1 MLNKKIIKNDITETL
16 CKKTGYSQ
24 AFSKKIIDDLIVVLI
39 NNIKFGKLTLKNI
52 GSFKIIN
59 KKERIGRNPSTKETF
74 TISSRKSLSF
84 IPAKRLSK
92 IINQQK

>member
-1 MLNKKIIKNDITETL
+1 MINNLKKIDISKEL
-16 CKKTGYSQ
+16 SGKKGYSLNLL
-24 AFSKKIIDDLIVVLI
+24 KKILNNLLESIVFCIKEDVLI
-39 NNIKFGKLTLKNI
+39 LKNI
-52 GSFKIIN
+52 GVFKILD

-92 IINQQK
+92 IINQKK

>member
-1 MLNKKIIKNDITETL
+1 MINNLKKIDISKEL
-16 CKKTGYSQ
+16 SGKKGYSLNL
-24 AFSKKIIDDLIVVLI
+24 SKKILNNLLESIVFCIKEDVLI
-39 NNIKFGKLTLKNI
+39 LKNI
-52 GSFKIIN
+52 GVFKILD
-59 KKERIGRNPSTKETF
+59 KKERIGRNPNTKETF

>member
-1 MLNKKIIKNDITETL
+1 MINNLKKIDISKEL
-16 CKKTGYSQ
+16 SSKKGYSLNL
-24 AFSKKIIDDLIVVLI
+24 SKKILNNLLESIVFCIKEDVLI
-39 NNIKFGKLTLKNI
+39 LKNI
-52 GSFKIIN
+52 GVFKILD

-84 IPAKRLSK
+84 IPSKRLSK

>member
-1 MLNKKIIKNDITETL
+1 VINNLKKIDISKEL
-16 CKKTGYSQ
+16 SGKKGYSLNL
-24 AFSKKIIDDLIVVLI
+24 SKKILNNLLESIVFCIKEDVLI
-39 NNIKFGKLTLKNI
+39 LKNI
-52 GSFKIIN
+52 GVFKILD

-92 IINQQK
+92 IINQKK

>member
-1 MLNKKIIKNDITETL
+1 VINNLKKIDISKEL
-16 CKKTGYSQ
+16 SGKKGYSLNL
-24 AFSKKIIDDLIVVLI
+24 SKKILNNLLESIVFCIKEDVLI
-39 NNIKFGKLTLKNI
+39 LKNI
-52 GSFKIIN
+52 GVFKILD

-84 IPAKRLSK
+84 IPSKRLSK

>member
-1 MLNKKIIKNDITETL
+1 MITNLKKIDISKEL
-16 CKKTGYSQ
+16 SSKKGYSLNL
-24 AFSKKIIDDLIVVLI
+24 SKKILNNLLESIVFCIKEDVLI
-39 NNIKFGKLTLKNI
+39 LKNI
-52 GSFKIIN
+52 GVFKILD

>member
-1 MLNKKIIKNDITETL
+1 MINNLKKIDISKEL
-16 CKKTGYSQ
+16 SSKKGYSLNL
-24 AFSKKIIDDLIVVLI
+24 SKKILNNLLESIIFCIKEDDLI
-39 NNIKFGKLTLKNI
+39 LKNI
-52 GSFKIIN
+52 GVFKILN
-59 KKERIGRNPSTKETF
+59 KKERVGRNPSTKETF

>member
-1 MLNKKIIKNDITETL
+1 MINNLKKIDISKEL
-16 CKKTGYSQ
+16 SGKKGYSLNL
-24 AFSKKIIDDLIVVLI
+24 SKKIINNLLESIVFCIKEDVLI
-39 NNIKFGKLTLKNI
+39 LKNI
-52 GSFKIIN
+52 GVFKILD

>member
-1 MLNKKIIKNDITETL
+1 MINNLKKIDISKEL
-16 CKKTGYSQ
+16 SSKKGYSLNL
-24 AFSKKIIDDLIVVLI
+24 SKKILNNLLEAIVSCIKEDVLI
-39 NNIKFGKLTLKNI
+39 LKNI
-52 GSFKIIN
+52 GVFKILD

-74 TISSRKSLSF
+74 AISSRKSLSF

>member
-1 MLNKKIIKNDITETL
+1 MINNLKKIDISKEL
-16 CKKTGYSQ
+16 SGKKGYSLNL
-24 AFSKKIIDDLIVVLI
+24 SKKILNNLLESIVFCIKEDVLI
-39 NNIKFGKLTLKNI
+39 LKNI
-52 GSFKIIN
+52 GVFKILD

-84 IPAKRLSK
+84 IPSKRLSK

>member
-1 MLNKKIIKNDITETL
+1 MINNLKKIDISKEL
-16 CKKTGYSQ
+16 SGKKGYSLNL
-24 AFSKKIIDDLIVVLI
+24 SKKILNNLLESIVFCIKEDVLI
-39 NNIKFGKLTLKNI
+39 LKNI
-52 GSFKIIN
+52 GVFKILD

>member
-1 MLNKKIIKNDITETL
+1 VINNLKKIDISKEL
-16 CKKTGYSQ
+16 SGKKGYSLNL
-24 AFSKKIIDDLIVVLI
+24 SKKILNNLLESIVFCIKEDVLI
-39 NNIKFGKLTLKNI
+39 LKNI
-52 GSFKIIN
+52 GVFKILD

>member
-1 MLNKKIIKNDITETL
+1 MLNKKIIKNDIIETL

-59 KKERIGRNPSTKETF
+59 KKERIGRNPKTKEQF
-74 TISSRKSLSF
+74 IISARKTISF
-84 IPAKRLSK
+84 IHSK
-92 IINQQK
+92 KILKDLNE

>member
-1 MLNKKIIKNDITETL
+1 MINNLKKIDISKEL
-16 CKKTGYSQ
+16 SGKKGYSLNL
-24 AFSKKIIDDLIVVLI
+24 SKKILNNLLESIVFCIKEDVLI
-39 NNIKFGKLTLKNI
+39 LKNI
-52 GSFKIIN
+52 GVFKILD

-92 IINQQK
+92 IKNKKK

>member
-1 MLNKKIIKNDITETL
+1 MINNLKKIDISKEL
-16 CKKTGYSQ
+16 SGKKGYSLNL
-24 AFSKKIIDDLIVVLI
+24 SKKILNNLLESIVFCIKEDVLI
-39 NNIKFGKLTLKNI
+39 LKNI
-52 GSFKIIN
+52 GVFKILD

-92 IINQQK
+92 IINQKK

>member
-1 MLNKKIIKNDITETL
+1 MINNLKKIDISKEL
-16 CKKTGYSQ
+16 SSKKGYSLNL
-24 AFSKKIIDDLIVVLI
+24 SKKILNNLLESIVFCIKEDVLI
-39 NNIKFGKLTLKNI
+39 LKNI
-52 GSFKIIN
+52 GVFKILD